1 MGEFI
6 IAIILS
12 GILNISGANV
22 PVVAMCNVISSEN
35 NLTVQGDIKCRI
47 VVAGDVGLGITGRI
61 YPLSPTVPDKNEQ
74 DYVYY

>member
-12 GILNISGANV
+12 GILNISGVNV
-22 PVVAMCNVISSEN
+22 PVVATCNVISSESD
-35 NLTVQGDIKCRI
+35 LSVQGDIRCRI
-47 VVAGDVGLGITGRI
+47 AIAGGIGLGITGRI
-61 YPLSPTVPDKNEQ
+61 YPLAPTLPDKNKQ